1 MANAS
6 SQYNFKSIMVVPT
19 AAEFVDFTLSKI
31 QRKTPT
37 VVHPGYNITRI
48 RQFYMRKV
56 KFGQDCF
63 DERLQ
68 QILSDFPKLDVRF
81 TKVCQ
86 LTLQGNSSILRRFA
100 ERLVR

>member
-1 MANAS
+1 MTSAAG
-6 SQYNFKSIMVVPT
+6 QYNFKKIMVVPT
-19 AAEFVDFTLSKI
+19 SSDFIDFTLSKI

-68 QILSDFPKLDVRF
+68 QILTDFPKLDVRF
-81 TKVCQ
+81 CSV
-86 LTLQGNSSILRRFA
+86 
-100 ERLVR
+100 